1 MSDERVSCQELADLM
16 KPVDR
21 VAVLVLLKSD
31 PPNGMQ
37 LVTFGRSAE
46 DKSESH
52 QLKEWIKNKVLGGE
66 TPKIE
71 THESFILD
79 AAKNRQAVDALTA
92 DLARVTAERDR
103 LRAACVNVLSRIE
116 QLQEQWG
123 KEGFTDGTARML
135 REAINPTTT

>member
-1 MSDERVSCQELADLM
+1 MSDWKSLPVKLHKWSDDEACVLFGVTDMHADIYDHGAWSQGMWMPFPSREHAEEFAARWNAHLAL
-16 KPVDR
+16 
-21 VAVLVLLKSD
+21 
-31 PPNGMQ
+31 
-37 LVTFGRSAE
+37 
-46 DKSESH
+46 
-52 QLKEWIKNKVLGGE
+52 I
-66 TPKIE
+66 
-71 THESFILD
+71 
-79 AAKNRQAVDALTA
+79 A